1 MINVTTVYLVVIDD
15 VRSGDIKHNDVNI
28 MVVIKILKIAYDDK
42 DNDNS
47 GLMM

>member
-1 MINVTTVYLVVIDD
+1 MINVTTVCLVVTDN
-15 VRSGDIKHNDVNI
+15 VKYGDNKHNNVNI

>member
-1 MINVTTVYLVVIDD
+1 MINVTTVCLVVIDD
-15 VRSGDIKHNDVNI
+15 VRSGDNKHNDVNI
-28 MVVIKILKIAYDDK
+28 MVVMKILKIAYDDK